1 MGPQLAAL
9 LRVAVAEYVARV
21 RRAAAPPPAAS
32 SSSSSSSTSHGS
44 EGLNSRAAAGEAA
57 KEKALD
63 VSASRARAEVLH
75 SYFVA
80 LGDLHRYLASLP
92 PQSDERTETF
102 NGGDGS
108 PPEDGRASALWAA
121 ARYYWQA
128 LALAPSGGKV
138 WNQLAV
144 CGLAEVSLSQEMAWV
159 TASAGAKPG
168 KRGASGFAAA
178 PAGAPSADAARAE
191 AALRCTAAYR
201 YLRALTSVKPFP
213 ARENYLSCAA
223 ALRSYCLSL
232 PRVNALSLISGAA
245 HGERARLHLHDTV
258 AALVTRVEIGR
269 VVAAAGATA
278 QGPWSSSGSVVDG
291 DDATS
296 LFRRHLRLWL
306 RAEGYAPK
314 TSSSSSVHGSSTSN
328 VNSDSS
334 NDPIEF
340 RAESASVRVTLV
352 EAALT
357 SLAAAHA
364 IGLDA
369 SRRTR
374 TAALSAAAA
383 SPSSSSVLSF
393 DSDEAWKGACAL
405 VAGLFEDLLT
415 FAVPEV
421 GLGATWLLARWA
433 LTVDSRN
440 STVVSSNNPS
450 TQISTI
456 SDTAGGG
463 AGGGRAPSSTTA
475 APRGSSTSGA
485 RAENGRAKASSSR
498 ASSSSGQK
506 TAISDE
512 RIDRA
517 AVRTASAAAGKHA
530 AKRLRSLMADYLNKL
545 LTASP
550 ELDAFLVHLV
560 DAADAAGFGGDDDGL
575 AWEVQETAGFAGWP
589 EADGSSGSVSGGTT
603 TPSSSSLAT
612 ARLEPTVQDW
622 QPLARRLVRLA
633 YISTTNVSVDQPDQP
648 QVLSLRRTQREKWR
662 FDAPLPR
669 PTASNHEYVDSGQTI
684 EAVAHLPSFFQV
696 DDVLGLLGDSA
707 GASKTPSGAAL
718 GRGTGVGTRN
728 NAVAEED
735 DDGEEFLLQPPALG
749 GSGSENDRRSAENNS
764 ESAGLPSFFA
774 NGGYVPDG
782 VDSLYGEIG
791 GLDVEGGDSEEARL
805 GSDLMER
812 LEQATLEE
820 EAATVKQAPPP
831 PPPGLPVRG
840 GMLHGVQLPKPPLKP
855 PGSGSGSHHG
865 DVYGSNGSGGSG
877 GKGRGGKGNHVGRNN
892 KGNNNAYGGGNGGRH
907 SGGGGSTGGLRPLIV
922 LDCPNIAMRHG
933 QQRAMAQSSE
943 HASQFSCRGIALAA
957 DFFRLAGHRVVGF
970 LPDFLLDLDKVA
982 ERKRAAR
989 LGGGFASDAK
999 ARQLPDDVQLLR
1011 SLQGAGIIVGTP
1023 PQDYDDAYSI
1033 RCAIFSSRISLS
1045 KSARKVCP

>member
-1 MGPQLAAL
+1 MIAVAGPQLAAL

-21 RRAAAPPPAAS
+21 RRAVAPPPAS
-32 SSSSSSSTSHGS
+32 SSSHGT
-44 EGLNSRAAAGEAA
+44 GGPDSRAVGEAA
-57 KEKALD
+57 KEKPSDA
-63 VSASRARAEVLH
+63 SSSRARTEVLH
-75 SYFVA
+75 CYFVA

-92 PQSDERTETF
+92 PQPDERTDTF
-102 NGGDGS
+102 AGDGA

-144 CGLAEVSLSQEMAWV
+144 CGLAEVSLSQEMEWAAASTEANRNKHN
-159 TASAGAKPG
+159 TA
-168 KRGASGFAAA
+168 RFASAA
-178 PAGAPSADAARAE
+178 PAAGKPSADTARAE

-223 ALRSYCLSL
+223 ALRAYCLSL
-232 PRVNALSLISGAA
+232 PRVNALSLMSGAA

-269 VVAAAGATA
+269 VVAAPSAAAASA
-278 QGPWSSSGSVVDG
+278 QGPWSSSSNGGGNDG

-314 TSSSSSVHGSSTSN
+314 SSATSGLHSGSNSGTAGGDSSSEQV
-328 VNSDSS
+328 D
-334 NDPIEF
+334 F
-340 RAESASVRVTLV
+340 RAESSSVRVSLV

-357 SLAAAHA
+357 SLSAAHA
-364 IGLDA
+364 IGSDA
-369 SRRTR
+369 SRRAR
-374 TAALSAAAA
+374 TSASATAAA
-383 SPSSSSVLSF
+383 STWSSSSTLVSF
-393 DSDEAWKGACAL
+393 GSDEAWKGACAL
-405 VAGLFEDLLT
+405 VEGLLEDLLS

-433 LTVDSRN
+433 LTLDSKA
-440 STVVSSNNPS
+440 SITPS
-450 TQISTI
+450 AV
-456 SDTAGGG
+456 AGS
-463 AGGGRAPSSTTA
+463 GGRAPSSTTA
-475 APRGSSTSGA
+475 APRSASTSGA
-485 RAENGRAKASSSR
+485 RAENGRTKTSGQSSS
-498 ASSSSGQK
+498 SSSSGQK
-506 TAISDE
+506 FATADE

-517 AVRTASAAAGKHA
+517 SARAASAAAGKHA

-560 DAADAAGFGGDDDGL
+560 DSASSAEDAAAAGDDADGS

-589 EADGSSGSVSGGTT
+589 EAEGSNGTAAGDT
-603 TPSSSSLAT
+603 ATPSSSLAT
-612 ARLEPTVQDW
+612 AWLEPTVQDW

-633 YISTTNVSVDQPDQP
+633 YAATITNNQTLDQSDQPP
-648 QVLSLRRTQREKWR
+648 LLSLRRTQRERWR
-662 FDAPLPR
+662 FDAPLPQPR
-669 PTASNHEYVDSGQTI
+669 VSNDEYMVSGQNTD
-684 EAVAHLPSFFQV
+684 EAAAAALLPSFFQV
-696 DDVLGLLGDSA
+696 DDVLGLLGDGA
-707 GASKTPSGAAL
+707 GAQKTSSGAEMGGAK
-718 GRGTGVGTRN
+718 TGNMV
-728 NAVAEED
+728 EEDD
-735 DDGEEFLLQPPALG
+735 DDGEEFLLQPPGLG
-749 GSGSENDRRSAENNS
+749 GGGGAGDNNKS
-764 ESAGLPSFFA
+764 STAYGDAAGLPSFFA
-774 NGGYVPDG
+774 KGGHLPDG
-782 VDSLYGEIG
+782 VDTLFGDIG
-791 GLDVEGGDSEEARL
+791 GLEEDHNDGDHSNEDEARL

-812 LEQATLEE
+812 LEKATLEE
-820 EAATVKQAPPP
+820 EEEANSKQVF
-831 PPPGLPVRG
+831 PPPGLPTRG

-855 PGSGSGSHHG
+855 NSTGGRNYHG
-865 DVYGSNGSGGSG
+865 DVYGSGSNGHGNG
-877 GKGRGGKGNHVGRNN
+877 GKGRGGKGSHGGAAGRNS
-892 KGNNNAYGGGNGGRH
+892 KGYNSNSYGSTSGSRNSG
-907 SGGGGSTGGLRPLIV
+907 SGGGGFRPLIV

-933 QQRAMAQSSE
+933 QQRAMAQGSE
-943 HASQFSCRGIALAA
+943 HASQFSSRGIALAA
-957 DFFRLAGHRVVGF
+957 DFFRFAGHRVVGF

-982 ERKRAAR
+982 ERKRVAR

-1033 RCAIFSSRISLS
+1033 R
-1045 KSARKVCP
+1045 